1 MGEIVCRFTVSNF
14 DFSSMPIA
22 VLEESDIPMTTTLSF
37 SAGHTFLKARDIL
50 EIVVEFGGIPTL

>member
-1 MGEIVCRFTVSNF
+1 
-14 DFSSMPIA
+14 MPIA